1 MAKPVSQ
8 TSSLSGYDFDEN
20 SINSKISRGRPPLP
34 STEDNGYPIPKTK
47 NVKQIVNRF
56 DKAETPSP
64 IKSNAIKNQYIGD
77 DDDGG
82 EGLVF

>member
-8 TSSLSGYDFDEN
+8 TTSLSGYDFDEN
-20 SINSKISRGRPPLP
+20 SISTKINRRP
-34 STEDNGYPIPKTK
+34 TEDNGYAIPKTK

-56 DKAETPSP
+56 DKVETPSP
-64 IKSNAIKNQYIGD
+64 IKSNAIKNRYIGD

-82 EGLVF
+82 EGLVLELD

>member
-20 SINSKISRGRPPLP
+20 SINPKISRRPTTT

-64 IKSNAIKNQYIGD
+64 IKSNAIKNRYIGD

-82 EGLVF
+82 EGSVR